1 MIKESNLRD
10 KQILF
15 YTSFYKIYLF
25 SKFKHGLKR
34 YPWGSK
40 ETMLIILLVQIS
52 IAQQLEDYDFEI

>member
-25 SKFKHGLKR
+25 SKFKHGLKI
-34 YPWGSK
+34 YQWGSK
-40 ETMLIILLVQIS
+40 ETMVIILLVQIS
-52 IAQQLEDYDFEI
+52 IALQLEDYDFEI

>member
-10 KQILF
+10 EQILF

-25 SKFKHGLKR
+25 SKFEHGLKR

-40 ETMLIILLVQIS
+40 ETMLIILLFQIS